1 MRKFWRFF
9 TKVINPHLNI
19 YISFKTPSNPATPS
33 LSPLT
38 MIWKCKWGEVK
49 FLFLFYFHIVFLFLF
64 SFFYHP
70 THSIA
75 HSTATC
81 PRNLPLHFHFAFLL
95 YSDSLEAYFVFRF
108 IKSEIVVEWERKYGF
123 VAACYL
129 KSSSG
134 SARHWINLRSLLL
147 LLCVGWNNLVV
158 MSRKKRERRSDEG
171 LVEFGIIIIN
181 GSHFHAFF
189 VCAEIVMVIS
199 MKWSCGV
206 GGGWE
211 MYLM

>member
-1 MRKFWRFF
+1 MC
-9 TKVINPHLNI
+9 
-19 YISFKTPSNPATPS
+19 
-33 LSPLT
+33 PL
-38 MIWKCKWGEVK
+38 
-49 FLFLFYFHIVFLFLF
+49 
-64 SFFYHP
+64 
-70 THSIA
+70 
-75 HSTATC
+75 
-81 PRNLPLHFHFAFLL
+81 NLPLHFHFAFLL

-108 IKSEIVVEWERKYGF
+108 IKSEIVGKVEWEWERKYGF
-123 VAACYL
+123 VAAACYL

-134 SARHWINLRSLLL
+134 SERTALNKFALAF
-147 LLCVGWNNLVV
+147 VVV
-158 MSRKKRERRSDEG
+158 MCRVKQPCCNVEEERKCDEG